1 MPHRRSVARLER
13 IALMGIGDAFAE
25 AASGVDD
32 DNGEL
37 STTAAGKRLQ
47 EMLLESIP
55 HYFHKEILSECLVSA
70 CAILVIILGGAATC
84 SEGFVI
90 CFLKVPLAC
99 LGSMAAAV

>member
-1 MPHRRSVARLER
+1 MPRRRSVARLER

-70 CAILVIILGGAATC
+70 CSTRFWLLYWVGRPLVP
-84 SEGFVI
+84 
-90 CFLKVPLAC
+90 KVL
-99 LGSMAAAV
+99 